1 MLGYSHSLELHI
13 HVLKVTKKYHGA
25 FEQMKVED
33 EGLDV
38 YFVEA
43 NKRRMGLDLPKI
55 VNWLNVKYFI

>member
-1 MLGYSHSLELHI
+1 
-13 HVLKVTKKYHGA
+13 
-25 FEQMKVED
+25 MKVED

-43 NKRRMGLDLPKI
+43 NRKRMGLDLPKI